1 MKLDGVGSVS
11 GYVGWSG
18 LQERF
23 GGVADS
29 VDGVGVRGRE
39 ELGAGFGEV
48 DNHLAAGG
56 SVVEQGAEGGGEVGG
71 SKAGVEEFRDDA
83 AGGGEGGDRDREGTV
98 GVDHGGDFGGVA
110 DHAFD
115 DGEGERGDAVDDDE
129 GIADGEGLDGGG
141 SAGDDGGAGVVEGFA
156 GVSHKGH
163 TGRIVFGEIQDRK
176 STRLN
181 SS

>member
-48 DNHLAAGG
+48 GNHLAAGG

-83 AGGGEGGDRDREGTV
+83 AAGDEVGHRDREVTV
-98 GVDHGGDFGGVA
+98 GVEHGGDFGGVA
-110 DHAFD
+110 DHWVC
-115 DGEGERGDAVDDDE
+115 R
-129 GIADGEGLDGGG
+129 GGG
-141 SAGDDGGAGVVEGFA
+141 GGGG
-156 GVSHKGH
+156 GG
-163 TGRIVFGEIQDRK
+163 G
-176 STRLN
+176 
-181 SS
+181 

>member
-18 LQERF
+18 LQERC

-83 AGGGEGGDRDREGTV
+83 AAGDEVGDRDRGGTV
-98 GVDHGGDFGGVA
+98 GAAHCGGLLGG
-110 DHAFD
+110 
-115 DGEGERGDAVDDDE
+115 
-129 GIADGEGLDGGG
+129 
-141 SAGDDGGAGVVEGFA
+141 
-156 GVSHKGH
+156 
-163 TGRIVFGEIQDRK
+163 TG
-176 STRLN
+176 
-181 SS
+181 